1 MGMARLIR
9 RFWQVPRR
17 EKLLLAE
24 AAMSVAASRMALWCR
39 RKENSWRPLGIPM
52 WTVSGMDAERV
63 AWAVTVTAARIPEAS
78 CLTQAMAGREMLE
91 RRGVES
97 EIRLG
102 VKREKGFQSMKS
114 LSAVKM
120 DIVSTLE

>member
-1 MGMARLIR
+1 
-9 RFWQVPRR
+9 
-17 EKLLLAE
+17 
-24 AAMSVAASRMALWCR
+24 MSVAASRMALWCR

-102 VKREKGFQSMKS
+102 VKREKGFQAHAWLVVGGRILLGGGAAEGYTVLGRLPVMKRES
-114 LSAVKM
+114 KAW
-120 DIVSTLE
+120 DNR